1 MFCPKCGANVQQG
14 ATFCPKCGT
23 VVTSFATPVATPV
36 AATPSPNPQYA
47 AYQPQ
52 AQPDYGA
59 YQPAQYAGTSYQQ
72 AQPAYNTYQ
81 QAQPDYNA
89 VPQPSFSLPSFK
101 GIGVPGIISRVAAVM
116 AIVFLFL
123 PWLNIPA
130 LQYASGYIGA
140 LGIKVKADWSIP
152 DIKGLLD
159 TFESTIRPYMNYMSN
174 EDLAEWHSISTP
186 VNLVYF
192 VWLAVVIAL
201 VVGIVVSL
209 LKKRNVGPLVA
220 AGFAATL
227 LGIASIVF
235 VAYANSEL
243 VTGMGEAIASLGA
256 PVDTTGSTALVT
268 SSLGAYL
275 TIVSGIVT
283 SACAL
288 LDRGA
293 TAHEAQSMAY
303 LPATSY
309 QAYV

>member
-36 AATPSPNPQYA
+36 AATPSPKPQHA

-72 AQPAYNTYQ
+72 AQPAYNAT
-81 QAQPDYNA
+81 
-89 VPQPSFSLPSFK
+89 PQPSFSLPSFK

-159 TFESTIRPYMNYMSN
+159 TFESTIRPYMNYMSSD
-174 EDLAEWHSISTP
+174 DLAEWNSISTP

-201 VVGIVVSL
+201 VAGIVVSL
-209 LKKRNVGPLVA
+209 LKKRNVGLLVA

-293 TAHEAQSMAY
+293 TAHEAQSMAQC
-303 LPATSY
+303 S
-309 QAYV
+309 QMVRRE